1 MKKLKKFL
9 AMMISMVMVLSMAT
23 ASFATPAQSGNL
35 TITLQGGNKLPD
47 GESHTVRLYK
57 LLNLD
62 SYSGDKYS
70 YSLNEDYKETI
81 KTILNCSENEIIGK
95 IAAYKD
101 KGEDIKRFAKKFEEN
116 YKGGKCTT
124 ANITAPSD
132 RTTVSQLEPGYYLI
146 VLDNASQINPVI
158 TTVNGDATINLKEE
172 APSIDKKAFDKDGK
186 PATDVQIGDIV
197 TYTITTTIPKKF
209 TTYKIT
215 DTLSKGLNF
224 VNFDGTD
231 ITVPGTLKI
240 NVKLRDKGQLE
251 GGTDITDTCRIV
263 ADVAKNQEQKEKMTI
278 DLKDYINKEETQ
290 RDYIGKTLIITY
302 KAKVNAEA
310 QVTEKN
316 SAKLEY
322 GNNPDKT
329 ITTKPEEVKTP
340 TFPVH
345 IKKTDKANKTSF
357 LSGAEFELYPDNGG
371 QAGTTAIKVIGSGGV
386 YKINPNQSEEPGNIK
401 LVTIDEIK
409 TKNFDKT
416 GGYNLVINGLK
427 AGTYWLRETKAPDG
441 YNLLKND
448 IKITVTNNKDGSYEI
463 SKDDIKAEKNIITI
477 ENTSGVHLPET
488 GGTGTLLLTA
498 VGALL
503 VAVAMIRFM
512 RRKQE
517 N

>member
-124 ANITAPSD
+124 SNITAPSD

-158 TTVNGDATINLKEE
+158 TTVNGNATIDLKEE

-197 TYTITTTIPKKF
+197 TYTITTTIPKKLSE
-209 TTYKIT
+209 TMVYKIT
-215 DTLSKGLNF
+215 DILSEGLDF
-224 VNFDGTD
+224 VDFDSEDTPKNTQSLVIETKLD
-231 ITVPGTLKI
+231 NQDTTRITASV
-240 NVKLRDKGQLE
+240 E
-251 GGTDITDTCRIV
+251 GRT
-263 ADVAKNQEQKEKMTI
+263 MTI
-278 DLKDYINKEETQ
+278 ELAQYIKDHQ
-290 RDYIGKTLIITY
+290 SDIGKTLTIRY
-302 KAKVNAEA
+302 KAKVNANA
-310 QVTEKN
+310 VVTEKN

-322 GNNPDKT
+322 GKDSSST
-329 ITTKPEEVKTP
+329 IVNKPEEVKTP

-345 IKKTDKANKTSF
+345 IKKTDEGETSF
-357 LSGAEFELYPDNGG
+357 LEGAEFELYHDNGS
-371 QAGTTAIKVIGSGGV
+371 GTAATGTAIKVTGDSGV
-386 YKINPNQSEEPGNIK
+386 YKIHTDQSA
-401 LVTIDEIK
+401 EINETVK
-409 TKNFDKT
+409 TKMVTVKEITTDNFDKN

-427 AGTYWLRETKAPDG
+427 AGTYWLKETKAPDG

-448 IKITVTNNKDGSYEI
+448 IKITVKNNKDGSYEI
-463 SKDDIKAEKNIITI
+463 SKDDTKAENNIVKIV
-477 ENTSGVHLPET
+477 NTPGSQLPET

>member
-9 AMMISMVMVLSMAT
+9 AMMISMVMILSMAT

-35 TITLQGGNKLPD
+35 TVTLQGGNKLPD

-251 GGTDITDTCRIV
+251 GGTDITDTCGIV

-488 GGTGTLLLTA
+488 GGTGTLILTA
-498 VGALL
+498 VGVLL
-503 VAVAMIRFM
+503 VTVAMIRFM